1 MIIAKGSCSSRW
13 DAVRLYAWRLN
24 LDPEPLIAEATH
36 RGVTP
41 AELGARFDRSIRL
54 TGAPLETRLAADA
67 MTPGLLYIELLWQD
81 THWVDRLGR
90 IWQIDSPAFT
100 THHLLN
106 VVLMLR
112 EAADDLYRHFPT
124 AHVLAGN
131 DAAAAWLSA
140 TPLMRGLK
148 REIDRR
154 ATASDNGAG

>member
-1 MIIAKGSCSSRW
+1 MIAIGSNSSSW
-13 DAVRLYAWRLN
+13 DRVRLHAWRLE
-24 LDPEPLIAEATH
+24 LDPEPLISEAIA

-41 AELGARFDRSIRL
+41 TELDARFERSIRL

-90 IWQIDSPAFT
+90 IWQINSPAFT
-100 THHLLN
+100 TDHLLN
-106 VVLMLR
+106 VMMMLR
-112 EAADDLYRHFPT
+112 GAADDLYRHFPT
-124 AHVLAGN
+124 ANVAAGS

-154 ATASDNGAG
+154 TTANDNGAG